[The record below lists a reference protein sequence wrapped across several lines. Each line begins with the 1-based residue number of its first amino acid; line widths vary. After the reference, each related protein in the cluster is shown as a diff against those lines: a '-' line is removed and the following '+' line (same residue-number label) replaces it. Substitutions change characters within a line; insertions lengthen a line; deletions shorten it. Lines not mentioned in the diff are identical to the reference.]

1 MIVRWKEV
9 KNLLKTG
16 VTDFRKQIN
25 GLSIIAKEELKQ
37 NIFSSILFMFCNKN
51 RSRIKILYWD
61 KNGFCLWQKRLE
73 KEKFPWTKDKNEAV
87 EIDFKKLK
95 MLLSGIDFFKEKK
108 THL

>member
-9 KNLLKTG
+9 KILLKTG

-51 RSRIKILYWD
+51 RTRIKILYWD
-61 KNGFCLWQKRLE
+61 MNGFCLWQKRLE
-73 KEKFPWTKDKNEAV
+73 KEKFPWCVIKILT
-87 EIDFKKLK
+87 F
-95 MLLSGIDFFKEKK
+95 
-108 THL
+108 